1 MEQTIY
7 KHTIFINI
15 NNRVVRHI
23 VDDIVLNKDEVNPI
37 NTDQQYT
44 VTFSKSS
51 DMFRIVYYSD
61 DDSRYK
67 TEKIILNSF
76 RAKCS
81 KESVI

>member
-23 VDDIVLNKDEVNPI
+23 VDDMVLNKDEINPI

-44 VTFSKSS
+44 VYF
-51 DMFRIVYYSD
+51 
-61 DDSRYK
+61 
-67 TEKIILNSF
+67 
-76 RAKCS
+76 
-81 KESVI
+81 